1 MYYTGI
7 IIGISNEDNLN
18 LVTII
23 AITSSV
29 CFVLVVSALIISF
42 IIGFTCGHRH
52 YDNKNLDSSRAKDNP
67 DSHHRSLHQTKGYPN
82 KEALY
87 ECPDMV
93 GRVKH
98 EPEMEENVA
107 YAPLR
112 YFQD

>member
-1 MYYTGI
+1 MT
-7 IIGISNEDNLN
+7 
-18 LVTII
+18 TI
-23 AITSSV
+23 AIASSV
-29 CFVLVVSALIISF
+29 CFVLVISTLITSF
-42 IIGFTCGHRH
+42 IIGFICGRQHH
-52 YDNKNLDSSRAKDNP
+52 NNKTFDIRAKDESY
-67 DSHHRSLHQTKGYPN
+67 DRSPHQAKGYPN

-98 EPEMEENVA
+98 EPELEENVA